1 MELLLKRLDELE
13 KRIAILESG
22 HTIDSKPNEMNDFKD
37 TIKLIKINNEHL
49 LNIFNSSVMDELIK
63 IIIEMNSTHPFLQYK
78 KFVFKLENNI
88 LTKME
93 DSDYKY
99 LFEYIEYIIIKE
111 FNIYSSQLKNPDDF
125 FEKNKIIYGLK
136 IDKNFKKIKSLF
148 LQAL

>member
-13 KRIAILESG
+13 KRIAILEGS

-37 TIKLIKINNEHL
+37 TIKLIKINNDNL

-111 FNIYSSQLKNPDDF
+111 FNIYSAQLKNPDDF

>member
-22 HTIDSKPNEMNDFKD
+22 HTMDSKPNEMNDFKD

-99 LFEYIEYIIIKE
+99 LFEYIIWD
-111 FNIYSSQLKNPDDF
+111 SSSVKLIPEPIVKSLDGCIFLLKNLLNAKFTSHPP
-125 FEKNKIIYGLK
+125 
-136 IDKNFKKIKSLF
+136 F
-148 LQAL
+148 L

>member
-63 IIIEMNSTHPFLQYK
+63 IIIENY
-78 KFVFKLENNI
+78 
-88 LTKME
+88 
-93 DSDYKY
+93 
-99 LFEYIEYIIIKE
+99 
-111 FNIYSSQLKNPDDF
+111 
-125 FEKNKIIYGLK
+125 LK
-136 IDKNFKKIKSLF
+136 IGKMKIG
-148 LQAL
+148 